1 MKGNEVKDMKIN
13 LYDYVSDCG
22 KNVVYGLP
30 TTEELAGRTAKLPC
44 GCELSFDKELAVK
57 VDDDLF
63 LAEKDGKLYLIE
75 EAADESLKAIDAVET
90 AGAAAA
96 FPEDFEGWETDL
108 CLASGYVL
116 TATFA
121 GGKVTLKPS
130 PEPVVNNPFGGAGT
144 AAPKAPE
151 GPVADPVDFPVK
163 IAETGAKRF
172 ILYFP
177 ETGETLFFNA
187 RRFLLYGLL
196 RGRVVTGFVE
206 IPAR

>member
-1 MKGNEVKDMKIN
+1 MKNALI
-13 LYDYVSDCG
+13 DYVSDSG
-22 KNVVYGLP
+22 KNVLYGLP
-30 TTEELAGRTAKLPC
+30 ATEELAGRTAKLPC
-44 GCELSFDKELAVK
+44 GCELSFDGELAVK

-63 LAEKDGKLYLIE
+63 LAEKDGKIYLVE
-75 EAADESLKAIDAVET
+75 EAADESLKAIDAAET

-151 GPVADPVDFPVK
+151 GPVADPVEFAVK

-172 ILYFP
+172 VFLFT
-177 ETGETLFFNA
+177 ESGEILFFNA
-187 RRFLLYGLL
+187 RRFLLYGLIN
-196 RGRVVTGFVE
+196 GRIVTGFVE